1 MEKEYYRE
9 WERTT
14 ALTENYTHRQRTLAS
29 TLASLP
35 GLVQFYFVPGPV
47 SFVWFWIWQAVLTVA
62 RQVQRRLVLLGER
75 LWTSDAASCRTQ
87 LVGLAPV

>member
-9 WERTT
+9 WERTA
-14 ALTENYTHRQRTLAS
+14 ALTENFTHRQRTLLS

-35 GLVQFYFVPGPV
+35 GLVQFYLVPGPV
-47 SFVWFWIWQAVLTVA
+47 SFVWFWIWQAVLAVV

-75 LWTSDAASCRTQ
+75 Q
-87 LVGLAPV
+87 